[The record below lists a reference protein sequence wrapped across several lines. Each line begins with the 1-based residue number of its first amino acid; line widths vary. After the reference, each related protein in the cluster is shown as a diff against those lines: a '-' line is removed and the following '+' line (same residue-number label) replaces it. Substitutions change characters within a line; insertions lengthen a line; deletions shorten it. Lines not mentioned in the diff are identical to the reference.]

1 MTIGTKEGIKS
12 SVDKEEHNNKDI
24 AVHDENSSK
33 VDDDE
38 NPNHDNK
45 NISATHPKTSKIIT
59 M

>member
-45 NISATHPKTSKIIT
+45 NISATHPKTS
-59 M
+59 